1 MLYFLLLTQKS
12 LAYHP
17 THRYCSVNTWVGM
30 TQHLVHMHIENVFDD
45 FETITARLHL
55 WKRSIVND
63 GKITMKLKHF
73 QCTVTWF
80 VTIALTP
87 SDTWRFAVAVLTGL

>member
-1 MLYFLLLTQKS
+1 MVILYSSTNEMVH
-12 LAYHP
+12 AN
-17 THRYCSVNTWVGM
+17 CV

-45 FETITARLHL
+45 FVTITARLHL

-73 QCTVTWF
+73 QCTITWF

-87 SDTWRFAVAVLTGL
+87 SDTWRFAVAVLKGL